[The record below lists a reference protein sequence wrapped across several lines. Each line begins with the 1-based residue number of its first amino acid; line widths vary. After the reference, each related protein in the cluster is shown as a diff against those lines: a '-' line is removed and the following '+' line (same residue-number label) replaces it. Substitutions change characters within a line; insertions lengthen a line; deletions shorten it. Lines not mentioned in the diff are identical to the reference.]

1 MGMST
6 HLVGIVPPD
15 DDWKKMKAVWDAC
28 DNADVDIPKDVS
40 EFFGGETPDPK
51 GVIIDLLHDKKH
63 KGGISEWHDEIGQGF
78 EIEVSK
84 LPPNVKTLRFYNSW

>member
-40 EFFGGETPDPK
+40 EFFVRP
-51 GVIIDLLHDKKH
+51 
-63 KGGISEWHDEIGQGF
+63 
-78 EIEVSK
+78 
-84 LPPNVKTLRFYNSW
+84 R